1 MIDENEIEKKYIIKN
16 IKNVSIEEKNDNEII
31 LEMQFKKEEIK
42 H

>member
-1 MIDENEIEKKYIIKN
+1 MIDENEVEKKFIIKN